1 MTSKGFPGSLLN
13 LRRRAVV
20 AGIGGLAVGG
30 AWSRSLL
37 GAPTDAT
44 TAAEFGD
51 VFRGAGA
58 MRGTT
63 HYEDW
68 RQSVIWQ
75 RRKPRRFPD
84 AIVQARSTADVV
96 AAVNY
101 ARQHRLRL
109 TTRCGGHS
117 TSACFLRDN
126 GLLLDVGQLGGIEV
140 DPARKVAS
148 IGPGVI
154 ARELCERLRLH
165 GLTFPTAHCG
175 MVPMGGFLLG
185 GGLGFNGNEW
195 GTFSAF
201 NIRSAEVVTADG
213 QVRVASATENPGLFW
228 ALRGGGPG
236 LFGVVTRF
244 ELQVFDRPAAIIG
257 NTLSFGFSKVDSV
270 FDALAQIA
278 PDTPRNVEILSYV
291 GAADPGLAAG
301 LRPEDH
307 GLAVHLHANAYVDAP
322 AEAKRAVRPLLE
334 HPIAGQAVARSLDQ
348 RYTIEELF
356 FAEELTFGQRRW
368 TGDNIF
374 TNQVREVATVLK
386 ARMPARPTRD
396 AQAVLLYK
404 GSPTLPDAAC
414 STVGDFYSSFYNLWD
429 DPSEDRRVLDYMVEL
444 YKEMKPF
451 GVGSNINEMNQEGRP
466 EDIHQ
471 CFSPE
476 AWQRLR
482 ALRTQWDPQGVFHD
496 FFGAS

>member
-1 MTSKGFPGSLLN
+1 MTKGFPRSLSN
-13 LRRRAVV
+13 LRRRALIS
-20 AGIGGLAVGG
+20 GIGGLAVGC
-30 AWSRSLL
+30 ALPRSLL
-37 GAPTDAT
+37 AAPTRDAS
-44 TAAEFGD
+44 AVAEFGD
-51 VFRGAGA
+51 VFHGAGA

-63 HYEDW
+63 FYEDW
-68 RQSVIWQ
+68 RRGVIWQ

-154 ARELCERLRLH
+154 ARELCERLRPH
-165 GLTFPTAHCG
+165 GLAFPTAHAG

-195 GTFSAF
+195 GTFSTF
-201 NIRSAEVVTADG
+201 NIRAAEIVTADG
-213 QVRVASATENPGLFW
+213 QVRVASDTENPDLFW

-236 LFGVVTRF
+236 LFGVVTKF
-244 ELQVFDRPAAIIG
+244 ELQLFDRPHAIVG
-257 NTLSFGFSKVDSV
+257 NTLSFGFSNVESV
-270 FDALAQIA
+270 FEALTQIA
-278 PDTPRNVEILSYV
+278 PQTPRNVEILSYV
-291 GAADPGLAAG
+291 GAADPDLLSA

-307 GLAVHLHANAYVDAP
+307 GLAVHLHANAYVSSA
-322 AEAKRAVRPLLE
+322 ANAKRSTRPLLE
-334 HPIAGQAVARSLDQ
+334 HPIASRAAARSIAEE
-348 RYTIEELF
+348 YTIEDLY
-356 FAEELTFGQRRW
+356 FAEELTFSQRRW

-374 TNQVREVATVLK
+374 TNRVREVAAVLK
-386 ARMPARPTRD
+386 ARMPARPARD

-404 GSPTLPDAAC
+404 GSPKLPDAAC
-414 STVGDFYSSFYNLWD
+414 SMVGDFYSSFYSLWD
-429 DPSEDRRVLDYMVEL
+429 DPSEDRRVLDYMVDL
-444 YKEMKPF
+444 YKDMKPF

-466 EDIHQ
+466 EDIPS

-482 ALRTQWDPQGVFHD
+482 SLRRQWDPQGVFHD